1 MVEAPSDYMTLL
13 TNYSMYKK
21 LFEIEDPKFYAKIWA
36 LQKNCPVII
45 LYNNLQINPGT
56 FLSTMAFPKKKA
68 KVEPAN
74 IKTFLQETLTDKYN

>member
-1 MVEAPSDYMTLL
+1 VQAQLNAPGIVEAPSDYMTLL

-36 LQKNCPVII
+36 LQKQCPVII

-68 KVEPAN
+68 KLDPAN
-74 IKTFLQETLTDKYN
+74 IQ

>member
-1 MVEAPSDYMTLL
+1 MTLL

-36 LQKNCPVII
+36 LQKQCPVII

-68 KVEPAN
+68 KLDPAN
-74 IKTFLQETLTDKYN
+74 IQ